1 MSRGYLG
8 GERHTV
14 NEMPLRERIG
24 AALSGILADSQSLAR
39 EVETDGSL
47 SGSEREAVVL
57 ALSRIAAQAD
67 LVLGLLA
74 EDQAVQ

>member
-1 MSRGYLG
+1 M
-8 GERHTV
+8 

-24 AALSGILADSQSLAR
+24 ATLSGILADSQSLAR
-39 EVETDGSL
+39 EVETDASL

-74 EDQAVQ
+74 EDQAIQ